1 MSIHAKIEAILYAA
15 EEPVTAEQVLTVL
28 HEAGLVEELMKPEEV
43 PVAETQIDFSSNEA
57 IAEAAAADSSAE
69 ATPVESLP
77 PAKPVRSAKS
87 KDEAKAERAAQR
99 ARVKDV
105 IAQIAGRYH
114 HDDRGMEVRAVAGGW
129 RITTKAEHHD
139 VVRSF
144 AKSLKPPVR
153 LSTPALETLAVIA
166 YKQPVTGP
174 EIGEI
179 RGVDSS
185 GVLATLLDRKLITT
199 AGRKAVVGRPI
210 LYKTTKEFL
219 IRFGLDDV
227 SELPSMEEFEKMTQG
242 GAQDELFDRT
252 PLPDATGMP
261 DHPDEPGLFVEEE
274 PTEASSA
281 GVASEEAFA
290 ESENNHTSGNEPEN
304 AS

>member
-15 EEPVTAEQVLTVL
+15 EEPVTAEQVLIVL
-28 HEAGLVEELMKPEEV
+28 HEAGLVEELMKPESA
-43 PVAETQIDFSSNEA
+43 PVAEAQVDFSSDEA
-57 IAEAAAADSSAE
+57 IAEATASDSSSDS
-69 ATPVESLP
+69 TLVETLP
-77 PAKPVRSAKS
+77 PPKPVKSVKS

-99 ARVKDV
+99 ARVKEI
-105 IAQIAGRYH
+105 IAQIAERYQ

-153 LSTPALETLAVIA
+153 LSLPALETLAVIA

-185 GVLATLLDRKLITT
+185 GVLATLIDRKLITT

-219 IRFGLDDV
+219 MRFGLNDV
-227 SELPSMEEFEKMTQG
+227 TELPSMEEFEKMTQG

-252 PLPDATGMP
+252 PLSDATGVP
-261 DHPDEPGLFVEEE
+261 DHPDDSSLFVEEE
-274 PTEASSA
+274 SDNVASQEASL
-281 GVASEEAFA
+281 EP
-290 ESENNHTSGNEPEN
+290 ENIQTTGHTSENEPEN